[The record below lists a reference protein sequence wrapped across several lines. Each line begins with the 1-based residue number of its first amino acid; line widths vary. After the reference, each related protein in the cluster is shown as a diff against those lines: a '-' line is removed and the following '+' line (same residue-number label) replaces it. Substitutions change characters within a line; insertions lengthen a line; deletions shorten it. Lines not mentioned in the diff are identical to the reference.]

1 VGNRRPSQKINY
13 LEARTNGRGFFRQ
26 PRNEGLLQLCTPE
39 RIELGNSA
47 IAMVLTARIA
57 GQFIPSAIP
66 NCPFATARARIAKT
80 VTEK

>member
-1 VGNRRPSQKINY
+1 VHSRRSVG
-13 LEARTNGRGFFRQ
+13 LF
-26 PRNEGLLQLCTPE
+26 QLCTLE
-39 RIELGNSA
+39 CIELGNSV
-47 IAMVLTARIA
+47 IAMVLTAHIA